1 MIVYWVSC
9 TVLVMHCG
17 KSVNIWRTE
26 MYVVFL
32 RVEFGVIEDQ
42 SGVQTLQAR
51 SSPHEDFSFVHP
63 CGHVISSITILPEAC
78 SQFSPVKRS
87 VQTQR
92 YFLLV
97 YPVKHFPLLRQ
108 GVVAQRF

>member
-1 MIVYWVSC
+1 
-9 TVLVMHCG
+9 MHCE

-32 RVEFGVIEDQ
+32 R
-42 SGVQTLQAR
+42 
-51 SSPHEDFSFVHP
+51 DFSFVHP
-63 CGHVISSITILPEAC
+63 CGHVISSITILPKAC
-78 SQFSPVKRS
+78 SQFSPVKPS

-97 YPVKHFPLLRQ
+97 YPVKHVPLLRQ
-108 GVVAQRF
+108 GLLAQRF

>member
-1 MIVYWVSC
+1 
-9 TVLVMHCG
+9 
-17 KSVNIWRTE
+17 

-32 RVEFGVIEDQ
+32 RVESRVIEDQ
-42 SGVQTLQAR
+42 SDVQTLEAR
-51 SSPHEDFSFVHP
+51 STPQEDFIFVHP
-63 CGHVISSITILPEAC
+63 CSHVISSITILPEAC

-97 YPVKHFPLLRQ
+97 YPVKHVPLLRQ
-108 GVVAQRF
+108 GLLAQRF